1 MKVGIVGAGYV
12 GATAGYA
19 LVTGNIASELVFIDK
34 NHARAEGE
42 AMDVAHAT
50 PYSNP
55 VAVRAGDYSD
65 LAGASLV
72 IIAAGA
78 NQKPGETRLD
88 LAAKNATI
96 FRDIV
101 PRIVENAP
109 NAILLVAT
117 NPVDVLTHV
126 TYEASGLEAARVIGS
141 GTTLDTARLRSLVA
155 AKAQV
160 SPKNVHGYVIGEHG
174 DSEIVA
180 WSAVDIAGLPLA
192 KYFAARGMAWDN
204 RAADEVQNDVRR
216 AAYEIINRKGA
227 TYYGVASALA
237 SVSQAILQNQN
248 TVMTVSMSENGVSY
262 SLPRVVGRGGIVATL
277 ELNLS
282 DSEQKDLD
290 GSVSVIRK
298 ATESVAQTK

>member
-1 MKVGIVGAGYV
+1 MKVGIVGAGFV

-34 NHARAEGE
+34 NSARAEGE
-42 AMDVAHAT
+42 AMDVSHAT
-50 PYSNP
+50 PYSHP
-55 VAVRAGDYSD
+55 VTVRAGDYSD

-88 LAAKNATI
+88 LAAKNAAI

-109 NAILLVAT
+109 GAILLVAT

-126 TYEASGLEAARVIGS
+126 TYEASGLDAARVIGS
-141 GTTLDTARLRSLVA
+141 GTTLDTARLRALIA
-155 AKAQV
+155 AKAHV

-180 WSAVDIAGLPLA
+180 WSAVDIAGLTLA
-192 KYFAARGMAWDN
+192 QYFEARGIAWDDQ
-204 RAADEVQNDVRR
+204 AAEDVQNDVRR

-248 TVMTVSMSENGVSY
+248 TVMTVSMSENGVAY

-277 ELNLS
+277 SLNL
-282 DSEQKDLD
+282 DDDEQQDLD
-290 GSVSVIRK
+290 SSVAVIRN
-298 ATESVAQTK
+298 ATESVSQTK

>member
-42 AMDVAHAT
+42 AMDVSHAT

-88 LAAKNATI
+88 LAAKNAAI

-109 NAILLVAT
+109 SAILLVAT

-126 TYEASGLEAARVIGS
+126 TYEASGLDTTRVIGS

-155 AKAQV
+155 ARAKV

-192 KYFAARGMAWDN
+192 KYFDARGFAWDDQ
-204 RAADEVQNDVRR
+204 AAENVQNDVRR

-248 TVMTVSMSENGVSY
+248 TVMTVSMSENGVAY
-262 SLPRVVGRGGIVATL
+262 SLPRVVGRQGIVGTL

-282 DSEQKDLD
+282 DSEQNDLD
-290 GSVSVIRK
+290 SSVDVIRK
-298 ATESVAQTK
+298 ATESVAQN